1 LESAHKVI
9 VLWSRASIGSPFVLH
24 EAITGRD
31 AGKLIQVKTSDIQV
45 SDIPR
50 PLRAIRLL
58 DARDL
63 EGIARAVTDDEGA
76 NELPIETNLSKRRQL
91 GRQGD
96 VGPALR
102 SEATT
107 ARRPPDMDVP
117 RTEVGRPRA
126 APSDPERTR
135 VSSSGP
141 RPSAPRQSKRSG
153 TPLVAVASALA
164 AAVAT
169 AVAMQ
174 TGFLDGV
181 FAKLLALLKLSVFPP
196 VSVGQPQETVD
207 CSVFA
212 APSAPAGRS
221 MFVQV
226 FLHAP
231 EQLDRAEGIAAKI
244 DHGSRLRSIA
254 TLQTEVA
261 RGQRLAITLDCLEL
275 APDVAHKEIVWRGH
289 LQAVSFRIT
298 IP

>member
-9 VLWSRASIGSPFVLH
+9 VLWSKASIGSPFVLH

-63 EGIARAVTDDEGA
+63 EGIARAVSNDEGA
-76 NELPIETNLSKRRQL
+76 NELSIETMLSKRRQL
-91 GRQGD
+91 SRQGD

-126 APSDPERTR
+126 APSDPKRTTA
-135 VSSSGP
+135 SSSAP

-153 TPLVAVASALA
+153 TPLVAVVSALA
-164 AAVAT
+164 AALAT

-181 FAKLLALLKLSVFPP
+181 FAKLLALLKLNVFPP
-196 VSVGQPQETVD
+196 VGVGQPQETVEVVD

-254 TLQTEVA
+254 PVVALSFNELPEVVVEMDF
-261 RGQRLAITLDCLEL
+261 LH
-275 APDVAHKEIVWRGH
+275 P
-289 LQAVSFRIT
+289 S
-298 IP
+298 